1 MPETTR
7 AKTKKS
13 RRWLAGAA
21 LQNPVLV
28 QATGLTAV
36 IVAATTLQGAL
47 LISVVGAA
55 HLIICELLASLMKR
69 VPSWLRVAVYFSIG
83 LAIACPAA
91 YLMDNLMDYL
101 SAFGVQ
107 PALTGALATLR
118 IFMPLMA
125 VNALTATRCERYAV
139 LHTPG
144 DALRDALS
152 NALGFAAAALLCG
165 GARELLGYGSLWGV
179 QLSQT
184 MRIRGAWMPF
194 GGFLLLGAMAAL
206 LKAALRALSVRGVY
220 RGAEK
225 ALELAPEDR
234 LERLEKTRQLLIAE
248 VKEAIKEEDPPAPE
262 EEESTGEAVEEAPA
276 EDSSDDEAE
285 EEQAAEEAPEEDTSD
300 EPAGHKPHMPV
311 DAILREYGLEEND
324 EALSEAAAQ
333 PLTEEEKLRL
343 VLELEELL
351 SDF

>member
-1 MPETTR
+1 MPETLHP
-7 AKTKKS
+7 KKKKKP

-47 LISVVGAA
+47 VISVVAA
-55 HLIICELLASLMKR
+55 IHLILCALLASLMKSI
-69 VPSWLRVAVYFSIG
+69 PSWLRVAIYFAIG

-91 YLMDNLMDYL
+91 YWMDGLMGYISGRDFQADL
-101 SAFGVQ
+101 A
-107 PALTGALATLR
+107 GALAPLR
-118 IFMPLMA
+118 VFLPLMA
-125 VNALTATRCERYAV
+125 VNALTATRCERYAI

-144 DALRDALS
+144 DALRDALANS
-152 NALGFAAAALLCG
+152 LGYAAAALLAG

-184 MRIRGAWMPF
+184 LRIRGAWMPF

-206 LKAALRALSVRGVY
+206 LKVILRALSVRGIY

-248 VKEAIKEEDPPAPE
+248 VRAAEEMRKENAETKKALE
-262 EEESTGEAVEEAPA
+262 EEIEEEPAEEPAEEVEE
-276 EDSSDDEAE
+276 EK
-285 EEQAAEEAPEEDTSD
+285 QAAEEQP
-300 EPAGHKPHMPV
+300 KPRMPV
-311 DAILREYGLEEND
+311 NAILQEYGLEENE
-324 EALSEAAAQ
+324 EALSGMAAQ
-333 PLTEEEKLRL
+333 PLTEDEKLRL

-351 SDF
+351 DDFAGPT

>member
-1 MPETTR
+1 MPE
-7 AKTKKS
+7 AKTNKS
-13 RRWLAGAA
+13 RRWVADAA
-21 LQNPVLV
+21 LKNPVLV
-28 QATGLTAV
+28 QAAGLTAV

-47 LISVVGAA
+47 LISIVAA
-55 HLIICELLASLMKR
+55 VHLILCELLASMMKR
-69 VPSWLRVAVYFSIG
+69 VPSWLRVAIYFAIG

-91 YLMDNLMDYL
+91 YLMDYLMNYL
-101 SAFGVQ
+101 STFEVQ
-107 PALTGALATLR
+107 STLTGALATLR
-118 IFMPLMA
+118 IFLPLMA

-152 NALGFAAAALLCG
+152 NALGYAAAALLAG
-165 GARELLGYGSLWGV
+165 GTRELLGYGSLWGV

-234 LERLEKTRQLLIAE
+234 LERLEKTRQLLISE
-248 VKEAIKEEDPPAPE
+248 VKDAIEEEKPPAPE
-262 EEESTGEAVEEAPA
+262 EEESTEDDAEEDPA
-276 EDSSDDEAE
+276 EEPSDDETE
-285 EEQAAEEAPEEDTSD
+285 EETPEETR
-300 EPAGHKPHMPV
+300 KPHMPV
-311 DAILREYGLEEND
+311 DAILWEYGLGED
-324 EALSEAAAQ
+324 GGEALSETAAQ

-351 SDF
+351 NDF